1 MSDIMMAAVVTAAV
15 IIALASAIAAAVM
28 YMKQR
33 RVMDS
38 IEEML
43 ETARKGSFTE
53 HDFDESRFS
62 ALENR
67 FADYLAT
74 SEISAQRVKSEKDKI
89 KTLIADIS
97 HQTKTPIANIRLYSE
112 LLDEMELPQAAKE
125 CTLQLHAQTEKLS
138 FLITSLVKLSRLETG
153 IVALHPEVGSIW
165 QLAEEVALSYREK
178 AAAKGLSLAVMPGEE
193 CTGMFDRKWTAE
205 ALGNIIDNGIKYT
218 ESGGVTVSVKRYEM
232 FVCIEVSDTGA
243 GIDEKEMPRIFA
255 RFYRGKDTHGQ
266 EGVGI
271 GLYLAR
277 EIISAE
283 GGYIKVS
290 SAAGRGS
297 TFVVFLPAAGKD
309 APRSAGD
316 RG

>member
-112 LLDEMELPQAAKE
+112 LLDEMELRKSA
-125 CTLQLHAQTEKLS
+125 LYSSMH
-138 FLITSLVKLSRLETG
+138 RL
-153 IVALHPEVGSIW
+153 
-165 QLAEEVALSYREK
+165 K
-178 AAAKGLSLAVMPGEE
+178 
-193 CTGMFDRKWTAE
+193 
-205 ALGNIIDNGIKYT
+205 N
-218 ESGGVTVSVKRYEM
+218 
-232 FVCIEVSDTGA
+232 
-243 GIDEKEMPRIFA
+243 
-255 RFYRGKDTHGQ
+255 
-266 EGVGI
+266 
-271 GLYLAR
+271 
-277 EIISAE
+277 
-283 GGYIKVS
+283 
-290 SAAGRGS
+290 
-297 TFVVFLPAAGKD
+297 
-309 APRSAGD
+309 
-316 RG
+316 

>member
-153 IVALHPEVGSIW
+153 IVALHPEVGSIG
-165 QLAEEVALSYREK
+165 QLAEEVAVSYREK

-205 ALGNIIDNGIKYT
+205 TY
-218 ESGGVTVSVKRYEM
+218 SR
-232 FVCIEVSDTGA
+232 
-243 GIDEKEMPRIFA
+243 
-255 RFYRGKDTHGQ
+255 
-266 EGVGI
+266 
-271 GLYLAR
+271 
-277 EIISAE
+277 
-283 GGYIKVS
+283 
-290 SAAGRGS
+290 
-297 TFVVFLPAAGKD
+297 
-309 APRSAGD
+309 
-316 RG
+316 

>member
-1 MSDIMMAAVVTAAV
+1 MMAAVVTAAV

-97 HQTKTPIANIRLYSE
+97 HQTKTPIANIRL
-112 LLDEMELPQAAKE
+112 
-125 CTLQLHAQTEKLS
+125 
-138 FLITSLVKLSRLETG
+138 
-153 IVALHPEVGSIW
+153 
-165 QLAEEVALSYREK
+165 
-178 AAAKGLSLAVMPGEE
+178 
-193 CTGMFDRKWTAE
+193 
-205 ALGNIIDNGIKYT
+205 
-218 ESGGVTVSVKRYEM
+218 
-232 FVCIEVSDTGA
+232 
-243 GIDEKEMPRIFA
+243 
-255 RFYRGKDTHGQ
+255 
-266 EGVGI
+266 
-271 GLYLAR
+271 
-277 EIISAE
+277 
-283 GGYIKVS
+283 
-290 SAAGRGS
+290 
-297 TFVVFLPAAGKD
+297 
-309 APRSAGD
+309 
-316 RG
+316 

>member
-97 HQTKTPIANIRLYSE
+97 HQTKTPIAKYGCIRSCLTRWSCRRLRKSALYSS
-112 LLDEMELPQAAKE
+112 M
-125 CTLQLHAQTEKLS
+125 H
-138 FLITSLVKLSRLETG
+138 RL
-153 IVALHPEVGSIW
+153 
-165 QLAEEVALSYREK
+165 K
-178 AAAKGLSLAVMPGEE
+178 
-193 CTGMFDRKWTAE
+193 
-205 ALGNIIDNGIKYT
+205 N
-218 ESGGVTVSVKRYEM
+218 
-232 FVCIEVSDTGA
+232 
-243 GIDEKEMPRIFA
+243 
-255 RFYRGKDTHGQ
+255 
-266 EGVGI
+266 
-271 GLYLAR
+271 
-277 EIISAE
+277 
-283 GGYIKVS
+283 
-290 SAAGRGS
+290 
-297 TFVVFLPAAGKD
+297 
-309 APRSAGD
+309 
-316 RG
+316 